1 MLVWVVFLIFQ
12 FFYYKIMNFEIRD
25 EYKLKELMPT
35 KSHLK
40 NMAEFFYAFSDNTR
54 LKIIILLSIKPLCV
68 SEITKV
74 LEINQTTISHQLKI
88 LKSLNIVSCD
98 RVGKNIIYYIKNSS
112 IEEVLNASVE
122 CI

>member
-1 MLVWVVFLIFQ
+1 
-12 FFYYKIMNFEIRD
+12 MNFEIRD
-25 EYKLKELMPT
+25 EYKLKELMTT
-35 KSHLK
+35 KNHLK
-40 NMAEFFYAFSDNTR
+40 NMAEFFYAFSDKTR

-68 SEITKV
+68 GEITQV

-112 IEEVLNASVE
+112 IEEVLNASVD